1 MMADIISNL
10 FLVMA
15 AGWAFRKY
23 GLLPATADEV
33 LNRYLYYAALPA
45 LTFVKVSDTP
55 LWELGSDFLIANTLP
70 VAALMALI
78 TLLWLAR
85 ALSWRFA
92 RLLVITAALGNT
104 AYLGFPVVSMR
115 LGEKALGCAA
125 VVSSLQN
132 VLIFTLGLLLINLI
146 CEGSCPGL
154 AGLKRLVLRNFVL
167 WASVAGLAVSWF
179 AVPVPAVLR
188 AALSDIG
195 GTAMPLALFTIG
207 AGFYGKS
214 AAGNG
219 AKLAVIAALKL
230 LVLPLFYLLT
240 AYLLGFEG
248 TAARAGYLQSCMPVA
263 VMTYVLAKEFDFDA
277 QLVSQ
282 AIVFTTI
289 CFLPLLVLYDLAMPA
304 LL

>member
-1 MMADIISNL
+1 MMADITANL
-10 FLVMA
+10 FLIMA
-15 AGWAFRKY
+15 AGWAFRKA
-23 GLLPATADEV
+23 GLVPAAADEV

-45 LTFVKVSDTP
+45 LTFVKVAETP
-55 LWELGSDFLIANTLP
+55 LRDLGADFLLANTLP

-78 TLLWLAR
+78 TVLWLVR
-85 ALSWRFA
+85 ALDWRFA

-104 AYLGFPVVSMR
+104 AYIGFPVVSMR
-115 LGEKALGCAA
+115 LGAQALGYAA

-146 CEGSCPGL
+146 CEGSCPGM

-167 WASVAGLAVSWF
+167 WASAAGLAASWL
-179 AVPVPAVLR
+179 AAPVPGPLR
-188 AALSDIG
+188 TALSDIG

-214 AAGNG
+214 AAGN
-219 AKLAVIAALKL
+219 ARKLSFIAALKL
-230 LVLPLFYLLT
+230 LVLPLFYLIT

-248 TAARAGYLQSCMPVA
+248 TAARAGYLEACMPVA

-277 QLVSQ
+277 NLVSQ
-282 AIVFTTI
+282 SIVFTTVL
-289 CFLPLLVLYDLAMPA
+289 FLPLLSLYDLAITA